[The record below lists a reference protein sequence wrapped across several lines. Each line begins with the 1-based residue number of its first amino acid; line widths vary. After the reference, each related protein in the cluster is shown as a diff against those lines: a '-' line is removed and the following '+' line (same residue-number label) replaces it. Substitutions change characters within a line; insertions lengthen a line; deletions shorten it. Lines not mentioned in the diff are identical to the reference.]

1 VRSAQP
7 SVNEASFA
15 GQTQE
20 QFSAWATR
28 LGKSRFIARQLS
40 RRGGELHCE
49 LRCERVTIAEYAVKF
64 LDGEIV
70 VPG

>member
-1 VRSAQP
+1 LP
-7 SVNEASFA
+7 E
-15 GQTQE
+15 TQE

-49 LRCERVTIAEYAVKF
+49 LRGEWVTIAGHAVKF
-64 LDGEIV
+64 MEGGIV
-70 VPG
+70 GPD